1 MNLPR
6 AIPAIAAM
14 VLGLAPRSGAA
25 EFFVAPDGNNENP
38 GTLAEPLATPA
49 PVMGRLAPGDVV
61 SFRGGRYDHTRAFAA
76 RNLRGREGR
85 PIVFR
90 AYPGERP
97 LFDGTVR
104 LRGTWRRHADVIYK
118 VRVDRPMWQLFV
130 GRRVMSEARWPTML
144 YHDGYCEGTVWDR
157 EGRYAQAAVPGSS
170 PTKTV
175 DIGLPGRRLVDV
187 EGSFEGGLL
196 VANNASWHTNA
207 MKITAHSPGADHI
220 EHAETGGADRGR
232 VAGHLKKAEA
242 GHAKAVRRSKKS
254 GKTPGPLGLWYYFVT
269 DSLACLDDPQEWC
282 FEGGGDAGG
291 GTVYFCPPD
300 RADPTGTDVRGKV
313 VSYAVVVRDC
323 EHVVLDGLGFFACT
337 FAVVG
342 SSRCEVRNS
351 DLAFPSTVMSELGK
365 SRACPTIISTDS
377 RAVRALQGANDPLG
391 RDGAGPPVWEAK
403 APPAASAIESPGGNV
418 LYNCAFLGGT
428 QGPGL
433 EVAGPAARVEN
444 CRFENLDW
452 YLAATPGFG
461 LTMSSPGGALRR
473 NTIRTSGCSE
483 GVKIGAP
490 QTIELNHISDCGHL
504 QNDGGQFQT
513 SPGGQQG
520 VIYRHNWSHD
530 SNKYAI
536 RFDGDVTKGMKPG
549 VDPDTIA
556 KGGKYGNIVANV
568 AWNTNRTIYVKGNY
582 HRVVGNTSFNHWMAD
597 IVVRGFKD
605 KTGWENSRTITLN
618 NCTTYLS
625 ASRSEMVP
633 KAHPV
638 PGTVSHNRSGRNIR
652 GFLRDPDNL
661 DFRPKTG
668 SAVVDAARGLRDVDF
683 RMPGAKTPTQDIGQL
698 LLFPKVGRVRDIGAY
713 EFGATYY
720 WIPGRK
726 LPRASTPV
734 PPDGAGAVKAD
745 ADLMWLEGLGAR
757 AHRVFFGSDERAV
770 AGARKGSPEFMVEL
784 PATTNIFTPRERPA
798 EGVTYFWRVD
808 VVREGGAVINGEV
821 WRFSR
826 DGEPHVRRRWPPR
839 GGGGGEAGLED

>member
-1 MNLPR
+1 
-6 AIPAIAAM
+6 M
-14 VLGLAPRSGAA
+14 VLGLASGSRAA
-25 EFFVAPDGNNENP
+25 EFFVAPGGSDENP
-38 GTLAEPLATPA
+38 GTIDEPLATPA

-76 RNLRGREGR
+76 RNLRGAEGR

-97 LFDGTVR
+97 VFDGTIP
-104 LRGTWRRHADVIYK
+104 LRGTWQRHADGIYK
-118 VRVDRPMWQLFV
+118 INVDRPMWQLFV

-144 YHDGYCEGTVWDR
+144 YHDGYREGSVWDR
-157 EGRYAQAAVPGSS
+157 EGGYARAAVPGST

-175 DIGLPGRRLVDV
+175 DMGLAGRRLVDIR
-187 EGSFEGGLL
+187 GSFTGGLL

-207 MKITAHSPGADHI
+207 MKITAHSPGSGSI

-232 VAGHLKKAEA
+232 VASSLKKAE
-242 GHAKAVRRSKKS
+242 GGYAKAVRRSKKS
-254 GKTPGPLGLWYYFVT
+254 GKTPGPVGLWHYFVT
-269 DSLACLDDPQEWC
+269 DSLACLDDPYEWC
-282 FEGGGDAGG
+282 FEGGPGAGG

-300 RADPTGTDVRGKV
+300 RAAPTGSDVRGKV
-313 VSYAVVVRDC
+313 ISYAVVLRDC
-323 EHVVLDGLGFFACT
+323 EHVAVDGLDFFACT

-351 DLAFPSTVMSELGK
+351 DLTFPSTVMSELGR

-377 RAVRALQGANDPLG
+377 RAVRALARANNPLG
-391 RDGAGPPVWEAK
+391 NKASSPPPWEAR
-403 APPAASAIESPGGNV
+403 APAAASAIESPGGNV
-418 LYNCAFLGGT
+418 LRNCAFIGGT

-433 EVAGPAARVEN
+433 EVFGPRARVEN

-452 YLAATPGFG
+452 YLASGPGFG
-461 LTMSSPGGALRR
+461 LTMSSPGGVLRR
-473 NTIRTSGCSE
+473 CTIRTSGCSE
-483 GVKIGAP
+483 GVKIGPP
-490 QTIELNHISDCGHL
+490 QTIELCRISECGYL

-549 VDPDTIA
+549 VDPDTVA

-605 KTGWENSRTITLN
+605 KTGWENSRTVTLN

-638 PGTVSHNRSGRNIR
+638 PGTVSHNRSGRNLR
-652 GFLRDPDNL
+652 EFLRDPDNL
-661 DFRPKTG
+661 DFRPKRG
-668 SAVVDAARGLRDVDF
+668 SAIVDAAKDLGGVDF
-683 RMPGAKTPTQDIGQL
+683 RMPAAKMPTLDIGKL
-698 LLFPKVGRVRDIGAY
+698 MLFPKVGRARDIGAY
-713 EFGATYY
+713 EEGARYY

-734 PPDGAGAVKAD
+734 PPDGSGAVKAD
-745 ADLMWLEGLGAR
+745 ADLMWLEGLEAR
-757 AHRVFFGSDERAV
+757 AHRVFFGTSERAV
-770 AGARKGSPEFMVEL
+770 ADAGEGSREFVKEL
-784 PATTNIFTPRERPA
+784 PATTNVLTPPRPLA
-798 EGVTYFWRVD
+798 EGTTYFWRVD
-808 VVREGGAVINGEV
+808 VVREDGNVVKGKV

-826 DGEPHVRRRWPPR
+826 DGKPHVRRRWPRR
-839 GGGGGEAGLED
+839 GSGGGEAGLED